1 MSTGLS
7 WKARACN
14 EWLEK
19 RDARKSSRMDLVL
32 QKAKKKLHVKGF
44 VAIKKGTPLYEH
56 GRNTLSRLTLQ
67 LSNGRGAVFKT
78 LY

>member
-1 MSTGLS
+1 
-7 WKARACN
+7 
-14 EWLEK
+14 
-19 RDARKSSRMDLVL
+19 MDLGL

-56 GRNTLSRLTLQ
+56 GRNTLSRLTFQ